1 MTFCRWIATPQ
12 TRTASLRAVCGGRVW
27 LHCRSTEQSEREAQ
41 EIKSGRPVSFSPTL
55 DADLRA
61 SVSRKQ
67 FLSVVGVY
75 DQVWESDQV

>member
-1 MTFCRWIATPQ
+1 MDRHTTDTHSISESCVW
-12 TRTASLRAVCGGRVW
+12 GGECDYTVG
-27 LHCRSTEQSEREAQ
+27 EQSEREAQ
-41 EIKSGRPVSFSPTL
+41 EINSGRPVSFSPSL
-55 DADLRA
+55 DADVRA